1 MISALEPY
9 LPELWIGIIGFFL
22 LYYAAADGVDLGVGM
37 LTLLNPDA
45 AERDTMMGALLSTWH
60 SNQTWLLIVGGMMF
74 GAFPLFYGLLL
85 TALYI
90 PVCAMLFGFIIRGVA
105 LDYWAEADRK
115 EPWELAFG
123 VGSLFTSVALGFTL
137 GGLLGGIHVENGNF
151 AGGMLDWATPFGL
164 CVTLGVILGF
174 VMLGA
179 NFLVL
184 KMEGHL
190 QELGFRYALISTVL
204 TLVASVSTYGLLF
217 IRNPHL
223 RERWTSVPGAYY
235 RLAFPALALLGFLAL
250 LACLWRRYERAPLFL
265 NVAIIICS
273 FTGIALGLYPHLI
286 PNVIGEAVTVAKAA
300 AASQT
305 LSFMLIVVAVLLPII
320 LIYTSYEFWVFRGK
334 VSEYYKKGEH

>member
-1 MISALEPY
+1 MIPILEPY
-9 LPELWIGIIGFFL
+9 LPDLWLGIIAFFL

-45 AERDTMMGALLSTWH
+45 DERDTMMGALLSTWH
-60 SNQTWLLIVGGMMF
+60 SNQTWLVIVGGMMF

-90 PVCAMLFGFIIRGVA
+90 PVCGMLFGFIIRGVA
-105 LDYWAEADRK
+105 LDYWAEASQKR
-115 EPWELAFG
+115 PWELAFG
-123 VGSLFTSVALGFTL
+123 LGSLFTSVALGFTL
-137 GGLLGGIHVENGNF
+137 GGLLGGIHVENERF
-151 AGGMLDWATPFGL
+151 AGSILDWATAFGV

-179 NFLVL
+179 NFLVF

-190 QELGFRYALISTVL
+190 QELGFRYALISTIL
-204 TLVASVSTYGLLF
+204 TLLASVSTYVFLL
-217 IRNPHL
+217 IRNPHM
-223 RERWTSVPGAYY
+223 RERWISLPFVTLP
-235 RLAFPALALLGFLAL
+235 FPALALLGFFAL
-250 LACLWRRYERAPLFL
+250 LYCLWQRYERAPLFL

-273 FTGIALGLYPHLI
+273 FTGISLGLYPHMI

-305 LSFMLIVVAVLLPII
+305 LIFMLIVVAA
-320 LIYTSYEFWVFRGK
+320 R
-334 VSEYYKKGEH
+334 

>member
-1 MISALEPY
+1 MISSLEPY
-9 LPELWIGIIGFFL
+9 LPDLWICIIAFFL

-37 LTLLNPDA
+37 LTLLNFDA
-45 AERDTMMGALLSTWH
+45 TERDIMMGSLLSTWH
-60 SNQTWLLIVGGMMF
+60 SNQTWLVIVGGMMF

-85 TALYI
+85 SALYI

-105 LDYWAEADRK
+105 LDYWVEAPRK
-115 EPWELAFG
+115 KPWELAFG
-123 VGSLFTSVALGFTL
+123 LGSLFTSVALGFTL
-137 GGLLGGIHVENGNF
+137 GGLLGGIHVENQRF
-151 AGGMLDWATPFGL
+151 AGGMLDWATPFSL

-190 QELGFRYALISTVL
+190 QQLGFRYALISTVL
-204 TLVASVSTYGLLF
+204 TLIASVGTYVLLL
-217 IRNPHL
+217 IRNPHM
-223 RERWTSVPGAYY
+223 RERWTSVPTAYY
-235 RLAFPALALLGFLAL
+235 TLPFPALALLGFLAL
-250 LACLWRRYERAPLFL
+250 LYCLWQRYERAPLLL

-273 FTGIALGLYPHLI
+273 FTGISLGLYPHMM
-286 PNVIGEAVTVAKAA
+286 PNVVGAALTVAKAA

-305 LSFMLIVVAVLLPII
+305 LLFMLIVVAIMLPII

-334 VSEYYKKGEH
+334 VHNYYNKDEQ